1 MPFIAFIKRMKN
13 IILFS
18 SLFFIY
24 CSIVAQTESPSAFLG
39 YELGERFTPHHR
51 VIDYFQHVAENN
63 ENVILREYGKTY
75 ENRRLMVVFVSTLEN
90 INQLETIRTDN
101 LKRAGLMSGDPEL
114 AIPVHWMSYNVHG
127 NEAVSSEAS
136 MKTLYSLIHP
146 GDEVNESWLE
156 NTLVVLDPCINP
168 DGRSRYVHW
177 YEQKMNRVL
186 QPDLQSKEHQEP
198 WPGGRANHYLFDLN
212 RDWAWQT
219 QLETRQRIALY
230 NDWLPQVHLDFHEQ
244 GIDVP
249 YYFAPAA
256 EPLHEQLTDFQL
268 EYQEAFGKNTAAYFD
283 KNNWF
288 YFTKERF
295 DLLYPSYGDTYP
307 MYNGAIGMTIEQAG
321 SGRAGIAGEIA
332 SGDTI
337 TLKDRIIH
345 HHTTGISSLETTS
358 RMADKVLSAYK
369 AYFDKGNTN
378 PEGQF
383 KSFVIKSDA
392 SQAKTKALLHLLDL
406 NGIRYGK
413 SGKRGDFNAFSYQAG
428 EEKRFKISENDIVVS
443 AYQPKSVLTQI
454 LFEPEPVL
462 NDSITY
468 DITSWALPYAYGL
481 EAHALTNRLE
491 PEEVYKEEVFVLNKP
506 DASAL
511 AYIAP
516 WNATV
521 HVKFLAALLQNGI
534 RVRFNEYP
542 FEVEGNRYAGGSLII
557 TRGGNEYV
565 PGFHALVNRLAND
578 FRIVLH
584 TTSTGMVDSGKDFG
598 SPHVPVI
605 SPPNIAL
612 VGGSGVSSLN
622 FGEIWHF
629 LDSELAYPVV
639 VLDNE
644 QLQSTALRPY
654 DVLVLPSGKYSEDL
668 QEVLKEWVEK
678 GGKLIAIENALDLLV
693 DSEFGSLQTYA
704 NEEEKVAF
712 ENQDTVFKE
721 KEATVSYLE
730 RERDQISYN
739 STGAVFEVKMDETH
753 PLAYGTGGQYY
764 TLKNNSTRFSLLG
777 EGYNVGYISGVESHR
792 TGFIGYKV
800 KERMT
805 NSLVFGMEP
814 KGDGHLVYLVD
825 NPMFRSFWENGKLIF
840 ANALFLTGN

>member
-1 MPFIAFIKRMKN
+1 MKN
-13 IILFS
+13 LILFS
-18 SLFFIY
+18 GIFFIIF
-24 CSIVAQTESPSAFLG
+24 SVEAQTKSPSAFLG
-39 YELGERFTPHHR
+39 YESGDRFTPHHR
-51 VIDYFQHVAENN
+51 VLDYFQHVAENN

-75 ENRRLMVVFVSTLEN
+75 ENRRLIVAFVSTPEN
-90 INQLETIRTDN
+90 IRQLETIRMDN
-101 LKRAGLMSGDPEL
+101 LKRAGLVPGDPEL

-146 GDEVNESWLE
+146 GDGVNENWLE

-177 YEQKMNRVL
+177 YRQKMNRVL

-198 WPGGRANHYLFDLN
+198 WPGGRGNHYLFDLN

-219 QLETRQRIALY
+219 QLETRQRLSLY

-244 GIDVP
+244 EIDVP

-256 EPLHEQLTDFQL
+256 EPLHEQLTDFQQ

-307 MYNGAIGMTIEQAG
+307 MFNGAIGMTIEQAG
-321 SGRAGIAGEIA
+321 SGSAGVAGRIA

-345 HHTTGISSLETTS
+345 HHTTAISSLETTS
-358 RMADKVLSAYK
+358 RMAEKVLSAYK
-369 AYFDKGNTN
+369 AYFEKGKTN

-383 KSFVIKSDA
+383 KSFVIKNDA
-392 SQAKTKALLHLLDL
+392 NRQRVKALLHLLDL
-406 NGIRYGK
+406 NGIRYGW
-413 SGKRGDFNAFSYQAG
+413 SGSSAYTDAFSYQTG
-428 EEKRFKISENDIVVS
+428 KEKRIEVSENDIVIS

-468 DITSWALPYAYGL
+468 DITSWALPYAFGL
-481 EAHALTNRLE
+481 EAYALTNRFE
-491 PEEVYKEEVFVLNKP
+491 PGKVYKEEVFDLNKP
-506 DASAL
+506 EVSAL

-516 WNATV
+516 WKATL

-542 FEVEGNRYAGGSLII
+542 FQVEGNSYAGGSLII

-565 PGFHALVNRLAND
+565 PDFHTLVNQLAND
-578 FRIVLH
+578 FGITLH
-584 TTSTGMVDSGKDFG
+584 TTSTGMVDTGKDLG

-605 SPPNIAL
+605 SPPKIAL
-612 VGGSGVSSLN
+612 VGGVDVSSLN

-629 LDSELAYPVV
+629 LDSELGYPVV

-644 QLQSTALRPY
+644 KLQSTDLRPY
-654 DVLVLPSGKYSEDL
+654 DVLVLPSGNYNKDL
-668 QEVLKEWVEK
+668 QESLNHWVEE
-678 GGKLIAIENALDLLV
+678 GGKLIAIENALDLMV
-693 DSEFGSLQTYA
+693 NSEFGTLQTYA
-704 NEEEKVAF
+704 NEAEKIAF
-712 ENQDTVFKE
+712 ENQDTAFKE
-721 KEATVSYLE
+721 KEATVGYLE

-753 PLAYGTGGQYY
+753 PLAYGTSGLYY
-764 TLKNNSTRFSLLG
+764 TLKNKSNRYALLS
-777 EGYNVGYISGVESHR
+777 EGYNVGYIAGAESHR

-800 KERMT
+800 RERMI
-805 NSLVFGMEP
+805 NSMVFGMEA
-814 KGDGHLVYLVD
+814 KGEGHLVYLVD
-825 NPMFRSFWENGKLIF
+825 NPLFRSFWENGKLIF
-840 ANALFLTGN
+840 ANALFLAGN